1 MAQDK
6 IQMPSS
12 QGGLVRYFDEYKSKI
27 VISPFHVVILIVLV
41 IIIEFLLHTFGG
53 RLIT

>member
-1 MAQDK
+1 MADK

-27 VISPFHVVILIVLV
+27 EISPIHVVIMIIVV
-41 IIIEFLLHTFGG
+41 IIIEFLLHTFGKG
-53 RLIT
+53 LVT